1 MSRRGSTISTR
12 TPSSSSS
19 QAAAQRVAEE
29 LEASRA
35 IAKAAGAATIE
46 DYLERKRQ
54 EFLARG
60 APRS

>member
-1 MSRRGSTISTR
+1 MSRRGSTLSTR
-12 TPSSSSS
+12 TPSSS
-19 QAAAQRVAEE
+19 QAAALRVAEE
-29 LEASRA
+29 LEANRT

-60 APRS
+60 APKP

>member
-1 MSRRGSTISTR
+1 MSRRGSTLSTH
-12 TPSSSSS
+12 TPSSS
-19 QAAAQRVAEE
+19 QAAAAQRVAEE

>member
-1 MSRRGSTISTR
+1 VSRRGSTLSTR
-12 TPSSSSS
+12 TPSSS

-29 LEASRA
+29 LEANRA
-35 IAKAAGAATIE
+35 IAKAAGSATIE

-60 APRS
+60 RSTV